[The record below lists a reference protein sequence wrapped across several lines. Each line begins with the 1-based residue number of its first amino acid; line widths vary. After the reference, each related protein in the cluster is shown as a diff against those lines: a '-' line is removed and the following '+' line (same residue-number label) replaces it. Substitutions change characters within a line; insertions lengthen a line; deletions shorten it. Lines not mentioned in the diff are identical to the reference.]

1 MGSSGTSRSI
11 LIPFLGN
18 DAPTVTPEPIAAG
31 EVSGVVSIRPR
42 LRGFRQDPPLRV
54 LVESGG
60 SGAADDL
67 AARITAR
74 LREAML
80 VSTEI
85 TVVPLGSL
93 PRSDYK
99 SKLVDWSDAAQ

>member
-1 MGSSGTSRSI
+1 M
-11 LIPFLGN
+11 LIVRGVNVFPSAIRDLVGGFG
-18 DAPTVTPEPIAAG
+18 G

-85 TVVPLGSL
+85 TVVPFGSL